1 MKNMMINVFI
11 LPFINNV
18 VCPKYCL
25 RMSSSFFLNN
35 YLNLFEVGNPS
46 WICQAYRVEPGRIM
60 GNRLRILTDGKQ
72 NQNKEQ
78 KLKKLLAVKL
88 PAVKMCVG

>member
-11 LPFINNV
+11 LPFINNA
-18 VCPKYCL
+18 VCPKHCL

-46 WICQAYRVEPGRIM
+46 WICQVYRVESGTIM

-72 NQNKEQ
+72 KQNKEQ
-78 KLKKLLAVKL
+78 KLNKLLAVKL